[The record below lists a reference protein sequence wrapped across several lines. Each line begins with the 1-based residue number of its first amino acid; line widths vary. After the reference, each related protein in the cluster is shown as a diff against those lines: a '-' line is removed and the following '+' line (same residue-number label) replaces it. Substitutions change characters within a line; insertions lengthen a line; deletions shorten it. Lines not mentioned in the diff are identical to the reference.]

1 MPSLCGK
8 YPERFL
14 QLVNPLLAH
23 LSLRKGQNG
32 TLTDIDGK
40 FTLNVKE
47 NATIEISYIGF
58 TSKTMP
64 VGQQTVFNIELEEEA
79 NILNE
84 VVAIGY
90 GVQKKKLNTGATVQV
105 KGDDLAKLN
114 TTNPLQALQGQSP
127 GVQISSTSGQPGAD
141 MKVTVRGLGTVG
153 KSGPLYII
161 DGIEGDISVLNAAD
175 IQSIDVLKDAAS
187 AAIYGAQA
195 ANGVILVTTKQGSKG
210 KGQVSFDAYYGI
222 QNVARKTKMLNA
234 TEYMAIMNEQAL
246 NSGSAMIDFGSMEG
260 LADTNWINQ
269 MFKDDAKSVKAGY
282 ECGIGIEGYQDVKV
296 GDILET
302 FKKREIIREA

>member
-1 MPSLCGK
+1 MNEKMKTLFQQTNRVCLRRVFLMLVVSLLSIAGL
-8 YPERFL
+8 YAQSMREISGT
-14 QLVNPLLAH
+14 VSSVGEPLIGA
-23 LSLRKGQNG
+23 SVVEKGTTNG

-47 NATIEISYIGF
+47 SATIEISYIGF
-58 TSKTMP
+58 TSKTMS

-141 MKVTVRGLGTVG
+141 MKVTVRGL
-153 KSGPLYII
+153 
-161 DGIEGDISVLNAAD
+161 
-175 IQSIDVLKDAAS
+175 
-187 AAIYGAQA
+187 
-195 ANGVILVTTKQGSKG
+195 
-210 KGQVSFDAYYGI
+210 
-222 QNVARKTKMLNA
+222 
-234 TEYMAIMNEQAL
+234 
-246 NSGSAMIDFGSMEG
+246 
-260 LADTNWINQ
+260 
-269 MFKDDAKSVKAGY
+269 
-282 ECGIGIEGYQDVKV
+282 
-296 GDILET
+296 
-302 FKKREIIREA
+302 